1 VNHLLRGLAPISES
15 GWQMLDR
22 EAKDR
27 LAPALAARRLVDY
40 SGPHGWEHS
49 ATNLG
54 RASAVK
60 GAPVKGISALQRRV
74 LPLVELRA
82 AFELPLAELRDADR
96 GADDADLGPLDAAAH
111 QIASAENV
119 AVFHGWPG
127 AISGISEASPHKPIP
142 LGKPDAYPRA
152 VAQAVEVLLENGIA
166 GPFGLALGP
175 DPYRTVAETAEQGGY
190 PLREHLRGI
199 LDGPI
204 VWAPG
209 VAGGILVSLR
219 GGDFVIDAG
228 QDISIGYTSHDGRSV
243 ALYLEQSLSF
253 HAATPEAAVAL
264 SGGTGRVTRT
274 R

>member
-1 VNHLLRGLAPISES
+1 MNHLLRELAPISDS
-15 GWQMLDR
+15 GWQLLDR

-27 LAPALAARRLVDY
+27 LAPALAARRLVDFD
-40 SGPHGWEHS
+40 GPHGWEHS

-54 RASAVK
+54 RTAPLKGASVK
-60 GAPVKGISALQRRV
+60 GVSALQRRV

-82 AFELPLAELRDADR
+82 SFELALSELRNADR

-111 QIASAENV
+111 QLAVAENT

-127 AISGISEASPHKPIP
+127 AFDGISQASPHEQVA
-142 LGKPDAYPRA
+142 LGGPDAYPRA
-152 VAQAVEVLLENGIA
+152 VARAIELLLGSGIP
-166 GPFGLALGP
+166 GPYGLALGP
-175 DPYRTVAETAEQGGY
+175 EEYRVVSETAEQGGY

-209 VAGGILVSLR
+209 LIGGIVLSVR
-219 GGDFVIDAG
+219 GGDFVIDSG
-228 QDISIGYTSHDGRSV
+228 QDVSIGYASHDAGTV

-253 HAATPEAAVAL
+253 HAATPEAAVVLA
-264 SGGTGRVTRT
+264 SSARRATRA

>member
-1 VNHLLRGLAPISES
+1 MNHLLRELAPISES

-27 LAPALAARRLVDY
+27 LAPALAARRLVDF

-54 RASAVK
+54 RAAPLKASAVK
-60 GAPVKGISALQRRV
+60 GVSALQRRV
-74 LPLVELRA
+74 LALVELRA
-82 AFELPLAELRDADR
+82 SFALSLSELQDADR
-96 GADDADLGPLDAAAH
+96 GADDADLGALDAAAH
-111 QIASAENV
+111 QLAAAENT

-127 AISGISEASPHKPIP
+127 ALSGISEASPHRPIA
-142 LGKPDAYPRA
+142 LGKPDSYPQA
-152 VAQAVEVLLENGIA
+152 VALAVEQLLESGIA
-166 GPFGLALGP
+166 GPYGLALGP
-175 DPYRTVAETAEQGGY
+175 DQYRVGSETAERGAF
-190 PLREHLRGI
+190 PLREHLQGI
-199 LDGPI
+199 LGGPI

-209 VAGGILVSLR
+209 VAGGIVLSLR
-219 GGDFVIDAG
+219 GGDFVIDSG
-228 QDISIGYTSHDGRSV
+228 QDVSIGYASHDSKAV

-264 SGGTGRVTRT
+264 TARASRAARA